1 MSETATD
8 APITVTIKGG
18 KGYEVPWIV
27 VRGESTDE
35 VKDILSDIADSDL
48 YQLAADAAALFQG
61 AVTVTSTPAG
71 SDAPTLNPGPTTPAR
86 QDTPAP
92 AQGGSS
98 YARRK
103 ASATTGGRGGQP
115 DNSVSPGVTPEACHH
130 GDRVYRSGAGAKG
143 PWQAWM
149 CPSPKG
155 TPGQCEPLWVRD

>member
-1 MSETATD
+1 MSDTATD

-35 VKDILSDIADSDL
+35 VKDILSDIAQSDL
-48 YQLAADAAALFQG
+48 YQLTADAASLFQG
-61 AVTVTSTPAG
+61 AVTVTTTPAG
-71 SDAPTLNPGPTTPAR
+71 SDAPTPAAGPTTPAR
-86 QDTPAP
+86 QDQAP
-92 AQGGSS
+92 VQQGSS

-103 ASATTGGRGGQP
+103 ASAGTGGRGGQP
-115 DNSVSPGVTPEACHH
+115 DNSVSPGVTPEACQH
-130 GDRVYRSGAGAKG
+130 GERTYRNGQGAKG
-143 PWQAWM
+143 PWAAWF